1 MIIRTPVFGGELFK
15 IKVPYIVNTK
25 LLNQAAEVYKWQY
38 KSWLGHSPPVLLI
51 EFCRWKLTITGIII
65 GEG

>member
-25 LLNQAAEVYKWQY
+25 LLNQAAEVYK
-38 KSWLGHSPPVLLI
+38 
-51 EFCRWKLTITGIII
+51 
-65 GEG
+65 